1 VHACLCHRYTA
12 GLTWCPEAIQ
22 HVVQAAKYR
31 LHKVFPVSSSEMS
44 TTLQTLVHSTGDSK
58 LMLLLDGTLAQVSI
72 RCEGDALNE
81 ITVDADD
88 PSPQD
93 CPALW
98 RHTLAVRDGKFF
110 DLYNPRGLHASNLR
124 LTGNVVGGG
133 AYMLK
138 ITKVWSVKPPQS
150 KGKRKQWA
158 QWASPPVMKRR
169 SSLPS

>member
-1 VHACLCHRYTA
+1 M
-12 GLTWCPEAIQ
+12 
-22 HVVQAAKYR
+22 VQAAKYQ
-31 LHKVFPVSSSEMS
+31 LHKVFPVSSSEIPS
-44 TTLQTLVHSTGDSK
+44 TLQTLVHSTGNSK

-98 RHTLAVRDGKFF
+98 RHTLAVSGGNFF

-124 LTGNVVGGG
+124 LTGNMVGGG

-138 ITKVWSVKPPQS
+138 ITKV
-150 KGKRKQWA
+150 
-158 QWASPPVMKRR
+158 
-169 SSLPS
+169 